1 MTEIRDEGNLLTT
14 RGGCTA
20 QVRSSHQLSSTQPAG
35 QLCLAEGWPHLSNM
49 QLSGQHFSVTISN
62 LKEKITV
69 GSKKWSHKPHPD
81 HRQCLAYA
89 TYKLKTFF
97 NKTDLSN
104 AQNKILPI
112 PLLHQI
118 YSFWDFKYYE
128 MTELAELKV
137 YKIIIYQ
144 TSTLY
149 INISETDLQYTV
161 SLYSLSNCSNV
172 ISVKLKAAKRSK
184 VLWKGSWSTFK
195 FYLSHL
201 TLLAPTSSE

>member
-1 MTEIRDEGNLLTT
+1 M
-14 RGGCTA
+14 A
-20 QVRSSHQLSSTQPAG
+20 VRNEVTSHIQITG
-35 QLCLAEGWPHLSNM
+35 
-49 QLSGQHFSVTISN
+49 SVLPT
-62 LKEKITV
+62 
-69 GSKKWSHKPHPD
+69 P
-81 HRQCLAYA
+81 
-89 TYKLKTFF
+89 YKLKTFF

-104 AQNKILPI
+104 VQNKILPI

-128 MTELAELKV
+128 MTELAELNV

-161 SLYSLSNCSNV
+161 SLYSLSNCFNV

-184 VLWKGSWSTFK
+184 VLRKGSWSTFK